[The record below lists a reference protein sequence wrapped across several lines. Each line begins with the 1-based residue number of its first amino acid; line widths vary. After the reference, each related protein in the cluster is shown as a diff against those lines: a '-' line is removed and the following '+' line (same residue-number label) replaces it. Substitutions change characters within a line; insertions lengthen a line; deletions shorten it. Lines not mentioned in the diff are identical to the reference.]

1 MVLKVALAF
10 ELQPLRNTVV
20 HKVPTEGLVVTR
32 HFFCSGKGS
41 CLPACSSWSQA
52 CYTMPPALDTRVAFE
67 SQIPGALAKS
77 ALPQQEL
84 SLRAILQLSEWQGVA
99 WLKVLYILL
108 LALETLL
115 WGIAM
120 IAG

>member
-1 MVLKVALAF
+1 
-10 ELQPLRNTVV
+10 
-20 HKVPTEGLVVTR
+20 
-32 HFFCSGKGS
+32 
-41 CLPACSSWSQA
+41 
-52 CYTMPPALDTRVAFE
+52 MPPALDTRVAFE

-84 SLRAILQLSEWQGVA
+84 SLRAILQLNEWQGVA

>member
-1 MVLKVALAF
+1 
-10 ELQPLRNTVV
+10 
-20 HKVPTEGLVVTR
+20 
-32 HFFCSGKGS
+32 
-41 CLPACSSWSQA
+41 
-52 CYTMPPALDTRVAFE
+52 MPPALDTRVAFE